1 MTRRDEVLKLI
12 VEHFIKTA
20 EPVGS
25 KTLQEAYKLDVSS
38 ATIRN
43 EMNALEKDGYLEKTH
58 TSSGRIPSE
67 KGYQYYVDN
76 LRSGGVD
83 EKAKNALQTI
93 LSEKAKSVEE
103 VMKESC
109 QILSQMTNLASC
121 VIGQKASEERLVSI
135 QIIPIGQ
142 NTATAIFVTDKGHV
156 ENKTFI
162 IDEAVEVEDVAKT
175 VKLLNERLS
184 GTPIV
189 SVVPLMEA
197 MRPALTDYLVGQRL
211 VFDAI
216 LGAFTS
222 FASKHLELFGK
233 DELYSQPEFAND
245 AMKLRELLRFI
256 DNPDELKKALEKA
269 KEGKDADIIVQ
280 IGTPSD
286 GLDDLA
292 LVSAKISLPGEQ
304 KSALTVL
311 GPSRMDYD
319 RVVSTLQYFAQELD
333 RYFETATKGEK
344 TCSTKAKSKTDKKS
358 PNLTKNKKKK

>member
-1 MTRRDEVLKLI
+1 MTRRDEILKLI

-25 KTLQEAYKLDVSS
+25 KTLQEAFHLNVSS

-83 EKAKNALQTI
+83 ERAKNALQTI
-93 LSEKAKSVEE
+93 LSEKAKSIEE

-121 VIGQKASEERLVSI
+121 VIGQKADEERLMSI
-135 QIIPIGQ
+135 QIIPLAE

-156 ENKTFI
+156 ESKTFLV
-162 IDEAVEVEDVAKT
+162 DNAVKVEDVAKT

-189 SVVPLMEA
+189 SVVPRMEA
-197 MRPALTDYLVGQRL
+197 MRPALTDYLLGQRL
-211 VFDAI
+211 VFDAV
-216 LGAFTS
+216 LSA
-222 FASKHLELFGK
+222 FASLASRHLEFFGK

-245 AMKLRELLRFI
+245 AYKLRELLKFL
-256 DNPDELKKALEKA
+256 DDPKELKDALAKA
-269 KEGKDADIIVQ
+269 KEESGHDDLVVQ
-280 IGTPSD
+280 IGGNANAP
-286 GLDDLA
+286 GDLA
-292 LVSAKISLPGEQ
+292 LVSAKINIPGEEG
-304 KSALTVL
+304 SALTVL

-319 RVVSTLQYFAQELD
+319 RVVSTLQYFAKELD
-333 RYFETATKGEK
+333 RYFNGGKKGEK
-344 TCSTKAKSKTDKKS
+344 ACSIKPKSKSKAKKSNPKAKTK
-358 PNLTKNKKKK
+358 

>member
-1 MTRRDEVLKLI
+1 MTRRDEILKLI

-25 KTLQEAYKLDVSS
+25 MNLKEAYHLEMSS

-43 EMNALEKDGYLEKTH
+43 DMNALEKDGLLEKTH
-58 TSSGRIPSE
+58 TSSGRVPSE

-83 EKAKNALQTI
+83 EKAKNALQTV

-121 VIGQKASEERLVSI
+121 VIGQKADEERLVSI
-135 QIIPIGQ
+135 QAIPLGQ

-156 ENKTFI
+156 ENKTFLI
-162 IDEAVEVEDVAKT
+162 NEAVRVEDVAKT
-175 VKLLNERLS
+175 VKLLNERLA

-197 MRPALTDYLVGQRL
+197 MKPALTDYLVGQRL

-216 LGAFTS
+216 LGAFAS

-245 AMKLRELLRFI
+245 AMKLRKLLKFL
-256 DNPDELKKALEKA
+256 DDPTELKEALSKVNES
-269 KEGKDADIIVQ
+269 KDGEVVVQ
-280 IGTPSD
+280 IGTKDVPT
-286 GLDDLA
+286 DLA
-292 LVSAKISLPGEQ
+292 LVSAKVSLPGEPE
-304 KSALTVL
+304 SALTIL

-319 RVVSTLQYFAQELD
+319 RVVSTLQYFAKELD
-333 RYFETATKGEK
+333 QYFKNATKGEK
-344 TCSTKAKSKTDKKS
+344 ECSTKPKSNKNSPKKPKTN
-358 PNLTKNKKKK
+358 PPKKK